1 MSAPLAE
8 IPSWKLPY
16 VSIRPDRFSGA
27 VHDIPRPRL
36 TDCEDINI
44 VSMSLLS
51 VPDSRTDTYVGNGIG
66 WHLYPLLYEYVE
78 ALEDFVAVRE
88 ALGGLVASLEN
99 GQVKVTEGL
108 DTVLLATNLLF

>member
-16 VSIRPDRFSGA
+16 VSIRPERFSGA

-36 TDCEDINI
+36 TDCKRLQCQCLIHSQKHVE
-44 VSMSLLS
+44 
-51 VPDSRTDTYVGNGIG
+51 NGIG

-88 ALGGLVASLEN
+88 ALGGLVASLKI
-99 GQVKVTEGL
+99 GRL
-108 DTVLLATNLLF
+108 TVVFKWTQF